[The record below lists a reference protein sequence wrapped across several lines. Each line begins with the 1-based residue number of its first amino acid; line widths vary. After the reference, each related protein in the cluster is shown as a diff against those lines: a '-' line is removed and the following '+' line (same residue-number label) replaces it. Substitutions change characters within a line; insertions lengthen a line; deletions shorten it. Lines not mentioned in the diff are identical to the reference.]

1 MNVTNF
7 SLYQICPMEA
17 RRKTICNNN
26 DDSKAGHWVSNIRD
40 DGGPLEGG
48 SSYRIKWEPDYTS
61 PNKNMMFASLKVNTV
76 LCMLVF
82 VHLLPCS
89 TSIKIITI
97 ICFAY

>member
-1 MNVTNF
+1 
-7 SLYQICPMEA
+7 MEA

-61 PNKNMMFASLKVNTV
+61 PNYSVIYRELSSSTNTLHNTILPVN
-76 LCMLVF
+76 L
-82 VHLLPCS
+82 
-89 TSIKIITI
+89 SILRIV
-97 ICFAY
+97 AR